1 MMKYEHWDEKTMLR
15 VEGNIIQVSAD
26 IGLLVHLVWEDLLP
40 EKGPVLAEEFKRI
53 IQSEFEDDSLTW
65 METDIQP
72 DVKLDKNALGLLEM
86 LKRKKEAEA
95 GESGT

>member
-1 MMKYEHWDEKTMLR
+1 MLKFEHWDGKTMLQ

-26 IGLLVHLVWEDLLP
+26 IGLLVHLIWGDLRR
-40 EKGPVLAEEFKRI
+40 ENPVLAEKFKRI
-53 IQSEFEDDSLTW
+53 IQIGFENDGPAW

-72 DVKLDKNALGLLEM
+72 DVKLEKSALGLLEM
-86 LKRKKEAEA
+86 LKRKKEAET

>member
-1 MMKYEHWDEKTMLR
+1 MLKYEHWNEKTMLQ

-26 IGLLVHLVWEDLLP
+26 IGLLVHLIWGDLRR
-40 EKGPVLAEEFKRI
+40 ENPVLAENFKRT
-53 IQSEFEDDSLTW
+53 IQIGFENDCPAW

-72 DVKLDKNALGLLEM
+72 DVKLEKSALGLLEM
-86 LKRKKEAEA
+86 LKRKKEAET